1 MSRGTNGIITH
12 LCQHRHSL
20 VGKFKKKIHL
30 VDQGVMAPPVMIFFQ
45 RHVNLLLY
53 LIPF

>member
-1 MSRGTNGIITH
+1 MSRGTNCIITH
-12 LCQHRHSL
+12 LWHSL